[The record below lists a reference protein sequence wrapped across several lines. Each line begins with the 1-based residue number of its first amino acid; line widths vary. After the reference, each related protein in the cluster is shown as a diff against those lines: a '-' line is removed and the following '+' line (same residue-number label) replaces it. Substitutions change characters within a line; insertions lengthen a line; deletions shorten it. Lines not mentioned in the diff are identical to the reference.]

1 MKEKINVTI
10 ENIDG
15 SFIKVTDV
23 DTGYSINYWGV
34 WSNRYEFLDDFLKG
48 RKESGFV
55 GGIKNVYSK

>member
-15 SFIKVTDV
+15 TFIKVTDV

-34 WSNRYEFLDDFLKG
+34 WSNRYEFLDDFLKR
-48 RKESGFV
+48 RKENEKRNEINWST
-55 GGIKNVYSK
+55 

>member
-15 SFIKVTDV
+15 TFIKVTDV

-34 WSNRYEFLDDFLKG
+34 WSNRYEFLDDFLK
-48 RKESGFV
+48 R
-55 GGIKNVYSK
+55 SKSYEKRNEIN

>member
-15 SFIKVTDV
+15 TFIKVADV

-34 WSNRYEFLDDFLKG
+34 WSNRYEFLDDFLE
-48 RKESGFV
+48 R
-55 GGIKNVYSK
+55 SKSYEKRNEINWST